1 MADGS
6 DKEKESVVIDASTL
20 HALRPETIA
29 RLKNEF
35 GATFELRAS
44 KEGLAALLDSVNK
57 GNVPVGLGA
66 VAAYDRGFDRTNPG
80 YDKFYDR
87 DKASLVDSITN
98 PAITKPELDLSK
110 VSKLKPASIKKRKK
124 PIR

>member
-1 MADGS
+1 MADS
-6 DKEKESVVIDASTL
+6 SEKETDRVVIDVTTL

-57 GNVPVGLGA
+57 GSIPVGLGK
-66 VAAYDRGFDRTNPG
+66 VAEYDRGFDRTNPG

-98 PAITKPELDLSK
+98 PVVNKPELDLLK
-110 VSKLKPASIKKRKK
+110 VSKV
-124 PIR
+124 IR